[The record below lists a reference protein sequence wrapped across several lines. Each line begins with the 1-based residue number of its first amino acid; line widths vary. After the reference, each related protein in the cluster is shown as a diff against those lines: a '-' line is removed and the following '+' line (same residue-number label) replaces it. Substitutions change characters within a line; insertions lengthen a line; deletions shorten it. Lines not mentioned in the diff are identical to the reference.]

1 LRQLIAGIVVKS
13 NLTMRAITPAHWVLI
28 IWVVLAVI
36 FWANLFRFHPS
47 AIDGVYDDTSEGLV
61 IGRLARAAADGIFR
75 NTDLGS
81 NIDPKRPTSPG
92 REYYGAQRDYF
103 EHPDLIYSRQLI
115 WGIYPSHFA
124 LQGFTFAILDLVNPL
139 PRKFRIAFYHL
150 LASLFAAGVLVWIA
164 DILRRRFG
172 WPAFFG
178 FLVPIA
184 LEPMFS
190 ALAPNLYWVVGT
202 WFVPMGFAM
211 LLADEDERGR
221 RIRLIALA
229 FLFFMAR
236 FLCGYE
242 FTSTIIIAAAVGC
255 LLGVK
260 EVPDRL
266 RHILRDGVWIVGAG
280 VAAFIVAAL
289 AHAAKNGFG
298 VILEKAANRMTG
310 DATSLQEEL
319 IFGKFISI
327 STVLWAYLGGNYIT
341 LIKNYGIL
349 LALLAVYAVVTL
361 LDGKFNWFLG
371 PDRRKLQ
378 ILALAFLA
386 SIAAPLSWFVLGTGR
401 SFDHLPIDMILWYVP
416 TIPLGV
422 AMIGVAFGQF
432 LDHLSLWKADA
443 ARSWITVAI
452 PVVVIGLIV
461 GIKLAD
467 RRITTQG
474 TWAITA
480 HANGLP
486 IFESE
491 DLGLQ
496 FRMTDQWFTVQYRCG
511 AVSDDT
517 QFFIQAYED
526 STPVD
531 YGFRLIDKQII
542 SAKTGCL
549 SVQAKSD
556 RPISRM
562 HFGEISRQGMIWERD
577 TPISLPAAFTP
588 ERFSDANWDR
598 GISRASG
605 TELLVPAE
613 IFGHLFIGKG
623 DHIEL
628 SSSDRRTITGV
639 GSAGNSK
646 VISVDGPPIRVGEG
660 GLPPVRIIR
669 K

>member
-1 LRQLIAGIVVKS
+1 VKS

-103 EHPDLIYSRQLI
+103 EHPDLIHSRQLI

-266 RHILRDGVWIVGAG
+266 RHILRDGVWIVSAG

-386 SIAAPLSWFVLGTGR
+386 SIAAPLSWFVLGKGH

-588 ERFSDANWDR
+588 QRFSDANWDR

-639 GSAGNSK
+639 VSAGNSK

>member
-1 LRQLIAGIVVKS
+1 VKS

-103 EHPDLIYSRQLI
+103 EHPDLIHSRQLI

-349 LALLAVYAVVTL
+349 LALLAVYAVVIL

-386 SIAAPLSWFVLGTGR
+386 SIAAPLSWFVLGKGH

-511 AVSDDT
+511 AISDDT

>member
-1 LRQLIAGIVVKS
+1 MRQLIAGIVVKS

-266 RHILRDGVWIVGAG
+266 RHILRDGVWIVSAG

-386 SIAAPLSWFVLGTGR
+386 SIAAPLSWFVLGKGH

-526 STPVD
+526 STPLD

-549 SVQAKSD
+549 SVQAKSN

-588 ERFSDANWDR
+588 QRFSDANWDR

-639 GSAGNSK
+639 VSAGNSK

-660 GLPPVRIIR
+660 GLAPVKIIR

>member
-1 LRQLIAGIVVKS
+1 MKS

-103 EHPDLIYSRQLI
+103 EHPDLIHSRQLI

-386 SIAAPLSWFVLGTGR
+386 SIAAPLSWFVLGKGH

-511 AVSDDT
+511 AVSDGT

-562 HFGEISRQGMIWERD
+562 HFGEISRQGMILERD

>member
-1 LRQLIAGIVVKS
+1 VKS

-103 EHPDLIYSRQLI
+103 EHPDLIHSRQLI

-386 SIAAPLSWFVLGTGR
+386 SIAAPLSWFVLGKGH